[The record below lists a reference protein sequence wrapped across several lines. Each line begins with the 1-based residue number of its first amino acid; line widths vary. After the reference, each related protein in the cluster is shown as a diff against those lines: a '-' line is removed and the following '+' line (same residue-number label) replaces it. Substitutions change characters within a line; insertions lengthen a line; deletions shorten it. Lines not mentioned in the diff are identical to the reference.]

1 MKDYSLIKTL
11 TWRVVATTDTFLIS
25 WLLTG
30 NPLVGFSIASLEVL
44 TKMFLYY
51 AHEKAWLKYINRKGK
66 SNGYI
71 SKIKQRIRKLRA
83 VLSR

>member
-1 MKDYSLIKTL
+1 MKGFIMKDYSLIKTL

-51 AHEKAWLKYINRKGK
+51 AHEKAWIKYSNRKGK
-66 SNGYI
+66 TNGNRHR
-71 SKIKQRIRKLRA
+71 SKIKQ
-83 VLSR
+83 

>member
-11 TWRVVATTDTFLIS
+11 TWRIVATTDTFLIS

-51 AHEKAWLKYINRKGK
+51 AHEKAWIKFANRKVK
-66 SNGYI
+66 
-71 SKIKQRIRKLRA
+71 K
-83 VLSR
+83 

>member
-51 AHEKAWLKYINRKGK
+51 AHEKAWIKYSSRKGK
-66 SNGYI
+66 SDDK
-71 SKIKQRIRKLRA
+71 SKYTKKIRKKR
-83 VLSR
+83 

>member
-1 MKDYSLIKTL
+1 MKDRSLIKTL

-30 NPLVGFSIASLEVL
+30 NPAVGISIASLEVV

-51 AHEKAWLKYINRKGK
+51 AHEKAWIKINNKY
-66 SNGYI
+66 
-71 SKIKQRIRKLRA
+71 
-83 VLSR
+83 